1 MTKNERTYRAHSSR
15 FSMERPRW
23 ISAAS
28 RAAGGR
34 MESMI
39 GANKKNKSTRRMEA
53 PGVRP
58 RAQALSLQHPGFRG
72 RFRLHQASNRR

>member
-1 MTKNERTYRAHSSR
+1 
-15 FSMERPRW
+15 MERPRW

-28 RAAGGR
+28 RAAWGK

-53 PGVRP
+53 PGVRASRPSFEFATP
-58 RAQALSLQHPGFRG
+58 RLPWEISL
-72 RFRLHQASNRR
+72 ASSQ